1 MRQSLLLELLV
12 GLDLAMSDLPAS
24 IWKRLPR
31 ERRGR
36 IVIVLVQM
44 ALHRMREAAVAGEA
58 PDEGGEPCPAP
69 QRPDLRQDPSTP
81 PGPSGDRVRP
91 PIHGSAG

>member
-1 MRQSLLLELLV
+1 
-12 GLDLAMSDLPAS
+12 MSDLPAA

-31 ERRGR
+31 ERRGS
-36 IVIVLVQM
+36 IVIVLGQM
-44 ALHRMREAAVAGEA
+44 ALHRMCEAAVAGEA

-81 PGPSGDRVRP
+81 LGPSGDWCKCP
-91 PIHGSAG
+91 TIDGSAG

>member
-1 MRQSLLLELLV
+1 
-12 GLDLAMSDLPAS
+12 MSDLPAS
-24 IWKRLPR
+24 IWERLPR

-36 IVIVLVQM
+36 IVIVLGQM